1 MRLMGSMVKRRCT
14 HHTQIR
20 DGSILATASPY
31 DRVAV
36 DTVMTTIAKFSVNQ
50 HGRDLAVGDIHGHF
64 ERLKK
69 TLAAARFDPAV
80 DRLFS
85 VGDLV
90 DRGPQPEKSLDWLA
104 RPWFHAVRGNHEDYA
119 IRWARS
125 RRMDAA
131 NYRRNGGG
139 WFLDLGAAEQ
149 DRFARAFT
157 KLPFAIE
164 VETRGGIVGIVHAD
178 CPVWSWR
185 RMDSALQSRAG
196 QARCMWS
203 RDRLTSGDMSGV
215 ADVRAVVTGHTPV
228 AQPVVLHNVYHI
240 DTAGWTP
247 QGHFT
252 LLDLSVLTAVT
263 LDDNAALF
271 SVP

>member
-1 MRLMGSMVKRRCT
+1 MKGRCR
-14 HHTQIR
+14 HHTQLR
-20 DGSILATASPY
+20 DGAILA
-31 DRVAV
+31 AV
-36 DTVMTTIAKFSVNQ
+36 PAYGRMEVKCVMTTIARFPLNR

-64 ERLKK
+64 DRLEK
-69 TLAAARFDPAV
+69 TLAAVRFDPAV

-90 DRGPQPEKSLDWLA
+90 DRGPEPEKSLQWLA

-139 WFLDLGAAEQ
+139 WFLDLDVADQ
-149 DRFARAFT
+149 DRFAREFT
-157 KLPFAIE
+157 RLPFAIE
-164 VETRGGIVGIVHAD
+164 VETQGGIVGIVHAD

-185 RMDSALQSRAG
+185 RMESALQRRAG

-203 RDRLTSGDMSGV
+203 RDRLTNGDMSGV
-215 ADVRAVVTGHTPV
+215 ADVRAVVAGHTPV
-228 AQPVVLHNVYHI
+228 EQPVVLHNVYHI

-247 QGHFT
+247 AGHFT
-252 LLDLSVLTAVT
+252 LLDLNLLTAVAP
-263 LDDNAALF
+263 DDNAAMSLV
-271 SVP
+271 S